1 MKRLLFLLLFSL
13 SLSAYGQVVNFAKT
27 LPATSLE
34 RGTDARLAYG
44 QECDSL

>member
-1 MKRLLFLLLFSL
+1 MKRLLFLLLFSM

-34 RGTDARLAYG
+34 CGPDTCLPYG
-44 QECDSL
+44 QECDPL